1 MKKLLMMLV
10 AGTLVFAASGCR
22 EKSTCEKLKDAAAS
36 AKKDAGKAVDSAKK
50 DATKALDDLKK

>member
-1 MKKLLMMLV
+1 MKKLLMLLV
-10 AGTLVFAASGCR
+10 AGTMVFAVSGCGQ
-22 EKSTCEKLKDAAAS
+22 KSTADKAKDTSTS